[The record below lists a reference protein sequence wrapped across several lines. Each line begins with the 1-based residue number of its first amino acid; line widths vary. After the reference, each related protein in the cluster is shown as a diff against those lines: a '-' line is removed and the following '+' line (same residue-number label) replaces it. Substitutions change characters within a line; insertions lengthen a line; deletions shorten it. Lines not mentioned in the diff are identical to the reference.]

1 MVVVGGGV
9 VVVVVVVGGGGAVVV
24 VGGGVCPSGTVVDV
38 TDGTVVVV
46 TTEVDVV
53 DVVVASD
60 VVVVAI
66 GGVVVEGITSKV
78 DANVVGAPLAIGE
91 SSTPV
96 RIPVTAADAIVSET
110 IVAPSHAATNPNFL
124 FMLIACTKP
133 AVRGLNQG

>member
-1 MVVVGGGV
+1 M
-9 VVVVVVVGGGGAVVV
+9 VV

-53 DVVVASD
+53 DVDVVVVASD

-66 GGVVVEGITSKV
+66 EGVVVEDVASKV

-124 FMLIACTKP
+124 FMPLACTKP
-133 AVRGLNQG
+133 VVRGLNQG